1 MGCSTVIGGS
11 TVMIRFAGHHPPL
24 APTEGEAPR
33 VSVGPVPRAPMRIL
47 LADGDPELR
56 RLISLALRSD
66 GHEVTEAADGSELLE
81 AIAALVI
88 DGARPFD
95 VIVSAQAIPGI
106 PGVSVLAGLR
116 SRGRRTP
123 FVLMTGNPMV
133 KAQARRLGAI
143 VLDRPFDAASI
154 RRAIIQAD
162 ELVAA
167 SG

>member
-1 MGCSTVIGGS
+1 
-11 TVMIRFAGHHPPL
+11 MIRFAGQRPPF
-24 APTEGEAPR
+24 APKEGVAASASAR
-33 VSVGPVPRAPMRIL
+33 AVPRGPMRIL
-47 LADGDPELR
+47 LADGDAELR

-66 GHEVTEAADGSELLE
+66 GHEVLEAADGSELLE

-88 DGARPFD
+88 DGTRPFD

-106 PGVSVLAGLR
+106 PGIAVLAGLR

-123 FVLMTGNPMV
+123 FVLMTGHPMV

-154 RRAIIQAD
+154 RRAIVQAD